1 MSDLRE
7 SNEKLAD
14 GFAEDVRTL
23 LGHGKYILGDEV
35 KTFEKTLAAFLGVK
49 HVIGVSSGTTALEI
63 AFCSLGLSPT
73 DEIIVPANTYIA
85 SAFGATASGAKI
97 VPVDCTRNGTLDLDA
112 VSAAVTSN
120 TKAVL
125 VVHLYGD
132 CCNMETLSS
141 FCKENNL
148 FLVEDCAQ
156 SLGSMYNGV
165 PLGAWGDISCH
176 SFYPSKNLGA
186 LGDAGAIATNN
197 DAYDKYCRLARNL
210 GVSAKYIHDIQGTN
224 ARMDTLQAMFLLR
237 KFGSMRDMIDTK
249 RLVAMLY
256 NMDLGSIHIR
266 SIDPAVFHTYHVYAI
281 CVEDRDRLM
290 KKLAE
295 NGIESLIHY
304 PIPFYKSAAFSSM
317 NHLVFPNTEYLANH
331 MVSLPIFAT
340 MTVNQVKDVVRVI
353 QNEALNRSV

>member
-1 MSDLRE
+1 
-7 SNEKLAD
+7 
-14 GFAEDVRTL
+14 
-23 LGHGKYILGDEV
+23 
-35 KTFEKTLAAFLGVK
+35 
-49 HVIGVSSGTTALEI
+49 
-63 AFCSLGLSPT
+63 
-73 DEIIVPANTYIA
+73 
-85 SAFGATASGAKI
+85 
-97 VPVDCTRNGTLDLDA
+97 
-112 VSAAVTSN
+112 
-120 TKAVL
+120 
-125 VVHLYGD
+125 
-132 CCNMETLSS
+132 METLSS